1 MFYNKICEE
10 ILHNDS
16 QRKKKIRKNT
26 SAHSHEQ
33 AEDNNLI
40 NYYNIL

>member
-16 QRKKKIRKNT
+16 HEKEDTQNT
-26 SAHSHEQ
+26 TAHSHEQ

-40 NYYNIL
+40 NYYYLL